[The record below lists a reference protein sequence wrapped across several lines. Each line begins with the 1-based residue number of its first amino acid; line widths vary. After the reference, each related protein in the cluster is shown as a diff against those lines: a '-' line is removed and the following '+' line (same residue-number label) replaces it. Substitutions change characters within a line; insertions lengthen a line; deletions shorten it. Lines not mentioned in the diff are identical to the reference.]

1 MIYKVEKSLSEFEFW
16 SGACIITDKLT
27 VAEFDEIEA
36 NLSDIFENIPTD
48 TEIND
53 MFWFEP
59 EFVLNLI
66 GLNVDE
72 VLNRE

>member
-1 MIYKVEKSLSEFEFW
+1 MIYKVEKSLSEFKFW
-16 SGACIITDKLT
+16 SGARIITDKLT
-27 VAEFDEIEA
+27 VAEFDKIEA
-36 NLSDIFENIPTD
+36 NLSDIFENMPTD

-59 EFVLNLI
+59 EFILNLI
-66 GLNVDE
+66 GLNVNE